1 MKLCSNLFKTIFFQF
16 SFTNSEW
23 VEATF
28 QKRECARII
37 PSTRD
42 SNRSYIYLETF
53 YKSFLSLILT
63 RFKSSF
69 MNPQN
74 NGELRSLHW
83 LPSLRKCYLTYSL
96 LLKRLRV
103 IQELKRILKTNLCKS
118 MEFVS
123 RITKTETFNII
134 CIANRD
140 SPVHIQVIYF
150 IYFIITVLSW
160 LFIV

>member
-1 MKLCSNLFKTIFFQF
+1 MRQNHSKHQRQQQVLH
-16 SFTNSEW
+16 
-23 VEATF
+23 
-28 QKRECARII
+28 
-37 PSTRD
+37 
-42 SNRSYIYLETF
+42 
-53 YKSFLSLILT
+53 FLVYSSLKSLILT

-103 IQELKRILKTNLCKS
+103 IQELKRILKTNLRKS

-123 RITKTETFNII
+123 RITKTETVDIM

-140 SPVHIQVIYF
+140 LPVDLRVYLFYH
-150 IYFIITVLSW
+150 FIITVLSL
-160 LFIV
+160 LFIVKPSLILFCTGWKTNGKTEFWD